1 MAPNGLYRY
10 TAGIYNNIDK
20 ILKDRKRVADEI
32 GIKDAFISAYLN
44 GKRITFNE
52 AKERQKNDLN
62 IKMEDEKPIEFPNQT
77 ENNLSLNNESQTS
90 ISTATNNI
98 KPFTNNI
105 NTYPNPT
112 IENGVKLNEDGYSFK
127 VQIGAFKKQVPNEI
141 VAKYLTIKIWPVE
154 YKVIN
159 SLFIYNIGNFT
170 EAKNAETLKNE
181 AIRLGITDAFITV
194 YKDGKKVYGAEATN
208 MMIR

>member
-1 MAPNGLYRY
+1 MRAIPR
-10 TAGIYNNIDK
+10 
-20 ILKDRKRVADEI
+20 
-32 GIKDAFISAYLN
+32 
-44 GKRITFNE
+44 
-52 AKERQKNDLN
+52 
-62 IKMEDEKPIEFPNQT
+62 NQ
-77 ENNLSLNNESQTS
+77 
-90 ISTATNNI
+90 
-98 KPFTNNI
+98 FTNNV

-154 YKVIN
+154 YKIIN

-208 MMIR
+208 MLIR

>member
-1 MAPNGLYRY
+1 M
-10 TAGIYNNIDK
+10 
-20 ILKDRKRVADEI
+20 
-32 GIKDAFISAYLN
+32 
-44 GKRITFNE
+44 
-52 AKERQKNDLN
+52 
-62 IKMEDEKPIEFPNQT
+62 
-77 ENNLSLNNESQTS
+77 
-90 ISTATNNI
+90 
-98 KPFTNNI
+98 
-105 NTYPNPT
+105 
-112 IENGVKLNEDGYSFK
+112 
-127 VQIGAFKKQVPNEI
+127 PNEI

-181 AIRLGITDAFITV
+181 AISLGITDAFITV